1 MKIILAD
8 DEPLARALLRAL
20 LGELPGVEIVAEAAD
35 GVAAIEAV
43 ARHRPDLVF
52 LDIDMPGRNGIHAAL
67 DIQGGGTEVIFVTA
81 HEEHAVDAFDVGA
94 IDYLLKPVRR
104 PRLVRA
110 MERARL
116 RHDARQTPVAADPP
130 AALAGDG
137 AAEEN
142 IFWIP
147 VRSGTARIAVDDIL
161 RIEAAADH
169 VYFHTAERTYL
180 YRITMT
186 ELEKRLEG
194 SGLVRVHR
202 SAFIRPER
210 VMGTQR
216 RGKVLEFLLDDGTY
230 IPVGPSFRAAAL
242 AMLRGEGANAGGAN
256 GGGTG
261 RG

>member
-1 MKIILAD
+1 MKIVLAD

-20 LGELPGVEIVAEAAD
+20 LDELPGLEVVAEAAD

-43 ARHRPDLVF
+43 AQHRPDLVF

-67 DIQGGGTEVIFVTA
+67 EIQRDGTEVIFVTA

-104 PRLVRA
+104 PRLIKA

-116 RHDARQTPVAADPP
+116 RHDARQAPAAADPP
-130 AALAGDG
+130 TSRTGDMVT
-137 AAEEN
+137 EEN

-161 RIEAAADH
+161 RVEAAADH
-169 VYFHTAERTYL
+169 VYFHTAERAYL

-186 ELEKRLEG
+186 ELERRLES
-194 SGLVRVHR
+194 SGLIRVHR

-210 VMGTQR
+210 VRGTQR
-216 RGKVLEFLLDDGTY
+216 RGKVLEFLLDDGTQ
-230 IPVGPSFRAAAL
+230 IAVGPSFRAAAM
-242 AMLRGEGANAGGAN
+242 AMLHRSGADGAIGG
-256 GGGTG
+256 
-261 RG
+261 RD